1 MPGSNSLINSPL
13 LKYFDGTTLRKGS
26 DYWVRNKVL
35 SVEVSKPQ
43 TVSASVGGAR
53 WNVYTATIKFNQ
65 HFDKIIST
73 DCTCPVGEDCKH
85 TAAAVLKFLA
95 QQNQKGATYPGSN
108 GSDLEVAED
117 EPVDAE
123 SEKEKSNKKVLS
135 TTNKGN
141 DSLAG
146 IKSRQDAGAPGIEPQ
161 AKAKG
166 SVDQKAQAMKISPE
180 TQRHLSRLVWSWR
193 TEHNPFGPSSG
204 AKGTT
209 PPRKNV
215 LLYGLSA
222 NPTTYRP
229 HIALFRA
236 AQKKDGSLGTLTEV
250 HRHNL
255 LADVPPG
262 YVSDEDVEIAQLWE
276 VVSAYRKSYWNN
288 LDDSRELFLLLI
300 GKILKT
306 NRAFFISE
314 PAIRIHAAPEKEGQL
329 VWQFF
334 DNSRKV
340 LRLLPTFAD
349 NIEDLERLR
358 ETHEC
363 IPWSTPFYLNKATG
377 AFGVLTVEPPPK
389 LMSDLLQLRI
399 NSDETAAVASIFH
412 AENIA
417 DIVPPPPSEGQVKEQ
432 LIKVTPDLDMEVLT
446 ASTGVVVEVNDT
458 MAILAAPREKVKTL
472 ILKQSF
478 PRKAGI
484 VRNPDGSVII
494 EKLDQNSHHIA
505 REKLEEL
512 GFARINAYQ
521 VNKLDDIY
529 EYYLPLKQDSWTKL
543 EQATSKLRE
552 AGWIVSQRLDDT
564 SKPIYITE
572 SDIEVEIDEDVQG
585 WWFELALSVV
595 IDGEKV
601 SLYPI
606 LYSAAQRLKYDGA
619 PTKAAIETLN
629 QDGYYDAILDDGRT
643 VKLPFDK
650 VRKFLLTLYELVV
663 ENPSNKKKVNAVQIQ
678 HLIDDEMKLKASN
691 SFIAL
696 AQRLRQLQSPP
707 IVDPPR
713 EFNGTLRQ
721 YQKQGL
727 SWMQF
732 LAEFDLGGII
742 ADDMGLGKTIQIL
755 AHICLTKEKGLL
767 DAPFL
772 IVCPTSV
779 LPNWMAEAQRFVPS
793 LNIMSYYGPNR
804 GSVTYKFKEQDIVV
818 STYPIVQRDS
828 TKLAEHHWHTI
839 VLDESQAI
847 KNDETQI
854 FRAIKELKA
863 KNKICATGTPLQ
875 NHLGELWSQ
884 FHFLIPPLLGNKDKF
899 KSEYRNPIE
908 KIGDETARHRLVKLV
923 SPFILRRTKKEV
935 VTELPEKSTM
945 IKFVELEGLQRDLYE
960 TVRVMTAKNIRQEI
974 ESKGFKRASIIVL
987 DALLKLRQVCCD
999 PQLVK
1004 LSAARKVTRS
1014 VKREALMSMLMEL
1027 QDEGRKA
1034 IVFSQFTSMLD
1045 LIHTDLEEM
1054 RIPFVRLT
1062 GETKD
1067 RKTPVEQFQNTDVP
1081 FFLISLKAGG
1091 VGLNLTA
1098 ADTVIHYD
1106 PWWNPAVEDQA
1117 TDRAYRIGQDKKV
1130 FVYKMIAAGTIEER
1144 MMELQEK
1151 KRELAE
1157 CIFDENGGIASWF
1170 TEDDL
1175 ETLLLPLN
1183 PE

>member
-1 MPGSNSLINSPL
+1 MPSSNSLINSPL
-13 LKYFDGTTLRKGS
+13 LKYFDSATLRKGS

-35 SVEVSKPQ
+35 SAEITRPQ
-43 TVSASVGGAR
+43 TVTASVSGAR
-53 WNVYTATIKFNQ
+53 WNVYTTTVKFNE

-73 DCTCPVGEDCKH
+73 DCSCPVGEDCKH

-95 QQNQKGATYPGSN
+95 QQNGKGAYQQN
-108 GSDLEVAED
+108 GSGESKVAED
-117 EPVDAE
+117 EPIDVEARRKQIETDANT
-123 SEKEKSNKKVLS
+123 SPQDFSNS
-135 TTNKGN
+135 I
-141 DSLAG
+141 SSSA
-146 IKSRQDAGAPGIEPQ
+146 SSAAHQFQ
-161 AKAKG
+161 
-166 SVDQKAQAMKISPE
+166 KISPE
-180 TQRHLSRLVWSWR
+180 TQRNLSRLVWAWR
-193 TEHNPFGPSSG
+193 TEKQLFTNEKESI
-204 AKGTT
+204 

-222 NPTTYRP
+222 NPSTFRP

-236 AQKKDGSLGTLTEV
+236 PMKKDGGLGTLTEV

-262 YVSDEDVEIAQLWE
+262 YVSEDDIEIAQLWE

-288 LDDSRELFLLLI
+288 LDDSRELFLLLMA
-300 GKILKT
+300 KILKT
-306 NRAFFISE
+306 ERAFFIAE
-314 PAIRIHAAPEKEGQL
+314 PAIRVHAGPDRKGQL
-329 VWQFF
+329 AWQFV
-334 DNSRKV
+334 DSTRKV
-340 LRLLPTFAD
+340 LRILPTFAD
-349 NIEDLERLR
+349 DNEDAEKLR
-358 ETHEC
+358 DTYEC
-363 IPWSTPFYLNKATG
+363 LLWSTPFYINKKTG
-377 AFGVLTVEPPPK
+377 EFGALLIAPQPRM
-389 LMSDLLQLRI
+389 MSDILQLRI
-399 NSDETAAVASIFH
+399 RTDEATAVASMFH
-412 AENIA
+412 TEGIA
-417 DIVPPPPSEGQVKEQ
+417 DLVPPPPSEGQVSER
-432 LIKVTPDLDMEVLT
+432 LLKVTPHIDMEVLT
-446 ASTGVVVEVNDT
+446 ASAGVVVEINDT

-484 VRNPDGSVII
+484 VRNPDGSVVI
-494 EKLDQNSHHIA
+494 EKLDQNSYAIA
-505 REKLEEL
+505 RQKLEEL

-521 VNKLDDIY
+521 VNKLDDSS
-529 EYYLPLKQDSWTKL
+529 EYYLPLNQESWPKL
-543 EQATSKLRE
+543 EEETNALRE
-552 AGWIVSQRLDDT
+552 DGWAVSQRLDDT

-572 SDIEVEIDEDVQG
+572 SDIEVEIDEDVEG
-585 WWFELALSVV
+585 WWFELALNVV
-595 IDGEKV
+595 IDGQKV
-601 SLYPI
+601 SLYPL
-606 LYSAAQRLKYDGA
+606 LYSAAQRLQYSGA
-619 PTKAAIETLN
+619 PTRAAIETLN
-629 QDGYYDAILDDGRT
+629 QDGYYHAILDDGRT
-643 VKLPFDK
+643 VKLPFEK
-650 VRKFLLTLYELVV
+650 VRKFLLTLFELVV

-678 HLIDDEMKLKASN
+678 YLIDDDMKLKASN
-691 SFIAL
+691 SFLAL
-696 AQRLRQLQSPP
+696 AQRLRDLQSPP
-707 IVDPPR
+707 IAEPPKD
-713 EFNGTLRQ
+713 FNGTLRP

-742 ADDMGLGKTIQIL
+742 ADEMGLGKTIQIL

-779 LPNWMAEAQRFVPS
+779 LPNWIAEAHRFVPS
-793 LNIMSYYGPNR
+793 LKISSYYGPNR
-804 GSVTYKFKEQDIVV
+804 GAIVSSFKEQDIIV
-818 STYPIVQRDS
+818 STYPIVARDS
-828 TKLAEHHWHTI
+828 KKLGEHQWHTL

-847 KNDETQI
+847 KNDQTQI
-854 FRAIKELKA
+854 FRAINELKA
-863 KNKICATGTPLQ
+863 KNKMCATGTPLQ

-884 FHFLIPPLLGNKDKF
+884 FHFLIPPLLGPKDKF

-923 SPFILRRTKKEV
+923 APFILRRTKKEV

-960 TVRVMTAKNIRQEI
+960 TVRVMTAKDIRKEI

-999 PQLVK
+999 PKLVK

-1027 QDEGRKA
+1027 RDEGRKA
-1034 IVFSQFTSMLD
+1034 IIFSQFTSMLD
-1045 LIHTDLEEM
+1045 LIHMDLDEM
-1054 RIPFVRLT
+1054 QIPFVRLT

-1067 RKTPVEQFQNTDVP
+1067 RRTPVEQFQNTDVP

-1091 VGLNLTA
+1091 TGLNLTA

-1170 TEDDL
+1170 TEEDL

>member
-1 MPGSNSLINSPL
+1 MPSSNSLINSPL
-13 LKYFDGTTLRKGS
+13 LKYFDSSTLRKGS
-26 DYWVRNKVL
+26 DYWMRNKVL
-35 SVEVSKPQ
+35 SVELTRAQ
-43 TVSASVGGAR
+43 TVSANVSGAR
-53 WNVYTATIKFNQ
+53 WNVYTATIKFNE
-65 HFDKIIST
+65 HYDKILST

-95 QQNQKGATYPGSN
+95 QQNSKTARIESVSELGEKKTSENDANSAKKSN
-108 GSDLEVAED
+108 GNNKDEVKNNG
-117 EPVDAE
+117 
-123 SEKEKSNKKVLS
+123 SSKISSTQQSNL
-135 TTNKGN
+135 
-141 DSLAG
+141 
-146 IKSRQDAGAPGIEPQ
+146 
-161 AKAKG
+161 
-166 SVDQKAQAMKISPE
+166 SPE
-180 TQRHLSRLVWSWR
+180 TQRQLSRLVWSWR
-193 TEHNPFGPSSG
+193 TESNSLLPNEKQVAP
-204 AKGTT
+204 A
-209 PPRKNV
+209 RKNV

-222 NPTTYRP
+222 NPSTFRP

-236 AQKKDGSLGTLTEV
+236 AQKKDGNLGTLTEV

-262 YVSDEDVEIAQLWE
+262 YVADEDIEIAQLWE

-300 GKILKT
+300 SKILRT
-306 NRAFFISE
+306 ERAFFISD
-314 PAIRIHAAPEKEGQL
+314 PAIRIHAAEEREGQL
-329 VWQFF
+329 VWQFV
-334 DNSRKV
+334 DSSRKF
-340 LRLLPTFAD
+340 LRILPSFAETNSD
-349 NIEDLERLR
+349 FERLR
-358 ETHEC
+358 ESCEC
-363 IPWSTPFYLNKATG
+363 LAWSTPFYINKSTG
-377 AFGVLTVEPPPK
+377 EFGLLRVAAQPK
-389 LMSDLLQLRI
+389 LLSELLQLRI
-399 NSDETAAVASIFH
+399 RSEETATVASMFLT
-412 AENIA
+412 EGLGEV
-417 DIVPPPPSEGQVKEQ
+417 VPPPPSEGQVKER
-432 LIKVTPDLDMEVLT
+432 LVKVQAELDMEVLT

-458 MAILAAPREKVKTL
+458 MAILAAPRERVKTL

-478 PRKAGI
+478 PKKAGI
-484 VRNPDGSVII
+484 IRNPDGSVII
-494 EKLDQNSHHIA
+494 EKLDQNSYRIA
-505 REKLEEL
+505 RDKLETL
-512 GFARINAYQ
+512 GFARVNAYQ
-521 VNKLDDIY
+521 LNKLDDFF
-529 EYYLPLKQDSWTKL
+529 EYYLPLKADSWSKL
-543 EQATSKLRE
+543 ENATDQLRE
-552 AGWIVSQRLDDT
+552 SGWIVSKRLDDT
-564 SKPIYITE
+564 SKPICITE
-572 SDIEVEIDEDVQG
+572 SDIEVELDEDVEG
-585 WWFELALSVV
+585 WWFELALNVV

-606 LYSAAQRLKYDGA
+606 LYSAAQRLQYGGT

-629 QDGYYDAILDDGRT
+629 QEGYYHAILDDGRT
-643 VKLPFDK
+643 AKLPFDK

-663 ENPSNKKKVNAVQIQ
+663 ESPSNKKKVNAVQIT
-678 HLIDDEMKLKASN
+678 HLIDEDMKLKASN
-691 SFIAL
+691 SFLAL
-696 AQRLRQLQSPP
+696 AQRLKDLQSPP
-707 IVDPPR
+707 ISDPPR
-713 EFNGTLRQ
+713 EFKGTLRP

-755 AHICLTKEKGLL
+755 AHACLTKEKGELN
-767 DAPFL
+767 APFM

-779 LPNWMAEAQRFVPS
+779 LPNWIAEAQRFVPS
-793 LNIMSYYGPNR
+793 LRITSYYGPNR
-804 GSVTYKFKEQDIVV
+804 AVVVDKFQDYDIVV
-818 STYPIVQRDS
+818 STYPIVARDA
-828 TKLAEHHWHTI
+828 KLLAKHSWHTI

-884 FHFLIPPLLGNKDKF
+884 FHFLIPPLLGPKDRF
-899 KSEYRNPIE
+899 KSDYRTPIE

-945 IKFVELEGLQRDLYE
+945 IKYVELEGLQRDLYE

-974 ESKGFKRASIIVL
+974 ESKGFKRASIVVL

-999 PQLVK
+999 PKLVK
-1004 LSAARKVTRS
+1004 LSAARQVTRS

-1027 QDEGRKA
+1027 QEEGRKA

-1045 LIHTDLEEM
+1045 LINSDLEEM

-1067 RKTPVEQFQNTDVP
+1067 RRTPVEQFQNTDVP

-1091 VGLNLTA
+1091 TGLNLTA

-1175 ETLLLPLN
+1175 ETLLLPLA
-1183 PE
+1183 PSE